1 MKEEQA
7 LQSYHKAVA
16 YFQHVTTT
24 LDSLSD
30 EEQDAVGKS
39 IFYSTASLM
48 DEFKDGQ
55 NGDARPLMS
64 NEIRAKVA
72 TWPEAEKK
80 ALEARVKEF
89 RESDQASSM
98 LAIATGAAEW
108 ALERWCEL
116 EAASKNGGVVDEDN
130 KTKVGIIHL
139 CGTGYATETGKFADA
154 VNKLIRE
161 GDQDMAQSIVDATIN
176 A

>member
-1 MKEEQA
+1 MSGA
-7 LQSYHKAVA
+7 DACGGAADAGAAAGIGSGSGVAVA
-16 YFQHVTTT
+16 ATGGAAGATIT
-24 LDSLSD
+24 
-30 EEQDAVGKS
+30 AV
-39 IFYSTASLM
+39 
-48 DEFKDGQ
+48 
-55 NGDARPLMS
+55 
-64 NEIRAKVA
+64 
-72 TWPEAEKK
+72 
-80 ALEARVKEF
+80 
-89 RESDQASSM
+89 
-98 LAIATGAAEW
+98 ATGAAEW

-116 EAASKNGGVVDEDN
+116 EAASKNGGAVDEDN